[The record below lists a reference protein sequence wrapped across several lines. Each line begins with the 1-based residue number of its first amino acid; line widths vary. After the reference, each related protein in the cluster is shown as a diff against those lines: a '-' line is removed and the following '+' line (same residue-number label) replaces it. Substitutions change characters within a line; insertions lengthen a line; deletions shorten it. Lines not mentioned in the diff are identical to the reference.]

1 MGVPSEEAGD
11 ANEEAADPGRGPPAG
26 PPGGRPLGF
35 LTVPPSV
42 RPGLLGVPEAAEGFL
57 TAGLLRP
64 VISISEEGIPFIL
77 AR

>member
-26 PPGGRPLGF
+26 PPGGSPPGF
-35 LTVPPSV
+35 LTVPGV

-64 VISISEEGIPFIL
+64 VISISAEGIPFIL